1 MDINLVG
8 YNIIN
13 GHTGGI
19 GLVLR
24 MMEQANTEL
33 GVLFETNIM
42 GGIYMCLL
50 SEYNVLTLEAPSKH
64 QGRLAL
70 LFHE

>member
-1 MDINLVG
+1 MADTTFA
-8 YNIIN
+8 N
-13 GHTGGI
+13 GLNGVL
-19 GLVLR
+19 GLALNA
-24 MMEQANTEL
+24 MEQAKIYL

>member
-1 MDINLVG
+1 MADTTFT
-8 YNIIN
+8 N
-13 GHTGGI
+13 GLNEVL
-19 GLVLR
+19 GLALNA
-24 MMEQANTEL
+24 MEQAKIYL

-50 SEYNVLTLEAPSKH
+50 SEYNVLTLEAPSKN
-64 QGRLAL
+64 QGRLTL